1 MFNPDVWK
9 PVLAAAGVIPMRK
22 EGDRWKASRKDGF
35 HVLRHTDSRAAARSR
50 TTGSALGAQAL
61 GPMVPAMPLH
71 VYLND
76 RVLGELALLVG
87 DIVSAR
93 GMEMYAGM
101 QSAIGLALG
110 THFGVKDVR

>member
-1 MFNPDVWK
+1 
-9 PVLAAAGVIPMRK
+9 
-22 EGDRWKASRKDGF
+22 
-35 HVLRHTDSRAAARSR
+35 
-50 TTGSALGAQAL
+50 
-61 GPMVPAMPLH
+61 MPLH